1 MKYLDEF
8 REGKVAEY
16 LASTIREKAG
26 SEKMTFMEVCGT
38 HTMAIARYG
47 IRELL
52 PDTITLI
59 SGPGCPVCVTPN
71 HIVDR
76 AIALSRKKNVIITT
90 FGDMMKVPGSTSS
103 LDREHAKGGDIR
115 IVASTLEALSIA
127 EKNSDRKIVFLGV
140 GFETTTPTIAASV
153 LEAKIQSLK
162 NYFVLCGHKVMP
174 PAMRALSEGKVN
186 IDGYLCPGHVS
197 AIIGSNPYTF
207 IPKEYNIACVV
218 AGFEPLDILQS
229 IAMLVEQVQ
238 SGMTRVEIQYTRAV
252 KPDGNQQ
259 AQEAIEGVFKSCDS
273 NWRGIGV
280 IPGSGLC
287 IRDEYADWDAE
298 IQIPV
303 EVEPTREPKGCL
315 CGKILQGLVKP
326 PDCKLYADTCTP
338 ANPVGP
344 CMVSSEG
351 TCAAYFKYNLAG
363 SGKK

>member
-140 GFETTTPTIAASV
+140 GFETT
-153 LEAKIQSLK
+153 
-162 NYFVLCGHKVMP
+162 
-174 PAMRALSEGKVN
+174 
-186 IDGYLCPGHVS
+186 
-197 AIIGSNPYTF
+197 SN
-207 IPKEYNIACVV
+207 V
-218 AGFEPLDILQS
+218 A
-229 IAMLVEQVQ
+229 
-238 SGMTRVEIQYTRAV
+238 
-252 KPDGNQQ
+252 
-259 AQEAIEGVFKSCDS
+259 
-273 NWRGIGV
+273 
-280 IPGSGLC
+280 
-287 IRDEYADWDAE
+287 
-298 IQIPV
+298 
-303 EVEPTREPKGCL
+303 
-315 CGKILQGLVKP
+315 
-326 PDCKLYADTCTP
+326 
-338 ANPVGP
+338 
-344 CMVSSEG
+344 
-351 TCAAYFKYNLAG
+351 
-363 SGKK
+363 